1 MTAAMT
7 TITLTLTDD
16 DAAITVAALLAH
28 AMNLRQAAHRHGW
41 HPNNQPCTPDKLC
54 WGCRQR
60 AKLTTKADRCQ
71 RIITAI
77 EDAS

>member
-1 MTAAMT
+1 MTDH
-7 TITLTLTDD
+7 TITLTDD
-16 DAAITVAALLAH
+16 DAALTVAALLAH
-28 AMNLRQAAHRHGW
+28 AMDLRQAARRHGW
-41 HPNNQPCTPDKLC
+41 QPCASELC

-60 AKLTTKADRCQ
+60 AELITEADRCQ

>member
-1 MTAAMT
+1 MTDH
-7 TITLTLTDD
+7 TITLTDD

-28 AMNLRQAAHRHGW
+28 AMGLRQAARRHGW
-41 HPNNQPCTPDKLC
+41 QPCASDELC

-60 AKLTTKADRCQ
+60 AELITKADRCQ
-71 RIITAI
+71 RIITTI